1 MGALNI
7 DYDGD
12 VAQAVEDL
20 PGSFTFSSTAY
31 ACILDPIVRQEEV
44 EGVYGYRDSIDFII
58 VVQTSLFLSTRPVVG
73 DTITIGSSDYRLDSV
88 VADEADAA
96 LNIHA
101 VGLTQ

>member
-12 VAQAVEDL
+12 IAQTVEDL
-20 PGSFTFSSTAY
+20 PGSFTWNDTAY
-31 ACILDPIVRQEEV
+31 ACILDPIVRVEEV
-44 EGVYGYRDSIDFII
+44 EGVQGYRDIIDFII
-58 VVQTSLFLSTRPVVG
+58 VVQTSLFDSTRPAIG
-73 DTITIGSSDYRLDSV
+73 DTITISGSDYRLDSV
-88 VADEADAA
+88 VADEADAG